1 MNEGGTF
8 LDGIFDADRL
18 TAAKAKTKIFSQ
30 KIKRAQKVHRKKRK
44 KKGLAANSLATE
56 IDLAGQAHHDAEHIT
71 VELCHLLQLCS
82 FC

>member
-44 KKGLAANSLATE
+44 KRSGS
-56 IDLAGQAHHDAEHIT
+56 
-71 VELCHLLQLCS
+71 QLIS
-82 FC
+82 DGDRLGWPGPP